1 MDGISIIIPVF
12 NEEESLSSFLQELHT
27 YLQNLH
33 LQWEVIVVDDGST
46 DNTPVILN
54 SYSWIKIIKHPCRQ
68 GYGSAVKDGIRTAK
82 YEYVCFMDGDS
93 AHSPFL
99 ISKGLAAMN
108 SLDLAIGARNE
119 KGKDFPLSQKLAR
132 YLISEI
138 LTLTF
143 RKKVKDINSGF
154 RIVKREK
161 ILPYL
166 KILPD
171 GFSFSAS
178 LTLLALLENLRF
190 GYFPIDINKR
200 KGRSKLK
207 NTTYVYQ
214 FLTCLY
220 LTQFRWLK
228 EKISSLE

>member
-1 MDGISIIIPVF
+1 MDGISIVIPVY
-12 NEEESLSSFLQELHT
+12 NEEESLCCFLSEL
-27 YLQNLH
+27 YRYCQSLPMN
-33 LQWEVIVVDDGST
+33 WEVIVVNDGST
-46 DNTPVILN
+46 DNTAEALRKNNWVKVITHH
-54 SYSWIKIIKHPCRQ
+54 IRK
-68 GYGSAVKDGIRTAK
+68 GYGSAIKDGIRAAQF
-82 YEYVCFMDGDS
+82 EYVCFLDGDS
-93 AHSPFL
+93 AHSPYL
-99 ISKGLAAMN
+99 ISKGLAAIN
-108 SLDLAIGARNE
+108 SLDLVIGIRDE

-154 RIVKREK
+154 RIVKRKK
-161 ILPYL
+161 ILRYL

-178 LTLLALLENLRF
+178 LTLLALLENLKF
-190 GYFPIDINKR
+190 GYFPIEINKR

-207 NTTYVYQ
+207 NTTYVFQ